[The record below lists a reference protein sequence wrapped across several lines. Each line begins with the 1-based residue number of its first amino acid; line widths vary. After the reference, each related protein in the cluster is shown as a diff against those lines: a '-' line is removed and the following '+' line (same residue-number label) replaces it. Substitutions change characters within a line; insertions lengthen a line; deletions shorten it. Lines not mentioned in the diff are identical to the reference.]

1 MKASQKLSITAAMV
15 AIMTVATPVM
25 ADKLDDVIS
34 SGELKCGVM
43 LDYPPNGFRDSANNP
58 AGYDVE
64 YCLDLAKALGVK
76 PMIVETSSPQRIPA
90 LLSSQV
96 DISIASATIT
106 LERAK
111 TVAFTTPY
119 SSYSFVVVSR
129 KDSNIKS
136 FDDLKGKKVAGVRG
150 AAEDALFQA
159 YFKQWNDAE
168 GKYLTVSNDSDRNLA
183 LAQGKVDAFIVNVQA
198 AIELT
203 KLPQFQAFHTCCDAP
218 FPKDTVGMMVTRD
231 STDFLR
237 FTNLFLHQ
245 QQVTGRYSELY
256 KKWYQADAPALDK
269 L

>member
-1 MKASQKLSITAAMV
+1 MNVRQTFVFTAVMIAM
-15 AIMTVATPVM
+15 AAAATPAM

-43 LDYPPNGFRDSANNP
+43 LDYPPNGFRDASNNP

-64 YCLDLAKALGVK
+64 YCQDLAKALGVK
-76 PMIVETSSPQRIPA
+76 PVIVETSSPQRIPA

-111 TVAFTTPY
+111 TVAFTSPY
-119 SSYSFVVVSR
+119 SSYSFVVVAR

-136 FDDLKGKKVAGVRG
+136 FADLKGKRVAGVRG
-150 AAEDALFQA
+150 AAEDSLFQN

-198 AIELT
+198 ASELT
-203 KLPQFQAFHTCCDAP
+203 KLPQYQAFHTCCDAP

-237 FTNLFLHQ
+237 FTNLFLHE
-245 QQVTGRYSELY
+245 QQVSGRYAELY
-256 KKWYQADAPALDK
+256 KKWYQADAPELDK

>member
-1 MKASQKLSITAAMV
+1 MKVQQKLGITLALAATMIAAQP
-15 AIMTVATPVM
+15 AI

-43 LDYPPNGFRDSANNP
+43 LDYPPNGFRDAANNP

-64 YCLDLAKALGVK
+64 YCHDLAKALGVK

-111 TVAFTTPY
+111 TVAFTSPY
-119 SSYSFVVVSR
+119 SSYSFVVVAR
-129 KDSNIKS
+129 KDSSIKT
-136 FDDLKGKKVAGVRG
+136 FEDLKGKRVAGVRG
-150 AAEDALFQA
+150 AAEDALFQNV
-159 YFKQWNDAE
+159 FNKWNVPE

-198 AIELT
+198 AVELE
-203 KLPQFQAFHTCCDAP
+203 KLPQFAAFHTCCDAP
-218 FPKDTVGMMVTRD
+218 FPKDTVGMMVTREN
-231 STDFLR
+231 TDFLR
-237 FTNLFLHQ
+237 FTNLFLRQ
-245 QQVTGRYSELY
+245 QQVTGRYAELY
-256 KKWYQADAPALDK
+256 KKWYQADAPVLDR